1 MKLNR
6 KTDIPSPKLQSDKLL
21 GLLAVAILLPLVC
34 LGIAFNS
41 DIAHFPVILLGAAAL
56 PMMVLYF
63 YAKAKRAERDRFQ
76 KHFHDLSSELEK
88 SQDHLWQ
95 QVGQDEKLA
104 RIEHANRAKSRF
116 LATVSHEIRTPL
128 NGILGMSGLLADT
141 DLSSEQRA
149 YNEAVDKS
157 GKALLSLIND
167 ILDYSKIEAGRL
179 DLLPSDINL
188 GDLLEESAEL
198 LAPRAQEKQ
207 ISIATYCDPHLPEVM
222 ELDGDRLKQVLFNLL
237 GNAIKFTERGG
248 VLIEARRVVDA
259 NKTKLKVTVKDTGIG
274 IGEEA
279 QKHIFSEFGQAD
291 EGTARAF
298 GGTGLGLTISSRIIE
313 ACGGVLSVEST
324 KGEGSAFSFVIPVEL
339 GKAAEQTQDLQGQTV
354 LLAGENGPQHEVL
367 SNQLQDQ
374 GAYVVRSVSIDDLK
388 GKLAASEMAGEPFNL
403 LIMDAALIDEPE
415 ATLASL
421 KEATPDLPP
430 SAVLVGIKD
439 RAKLDEIKAAG
450 FAAYLATPVRR
461 SSFKRVIADLMGK
474 SASKK
479 AAFVSDP
486 ADDKA
491 KLSQNVTQIGQG
503 FHVLLVED
511 NPINAMLSRALL
523 EREGCTV
530 KTVESGDEA
539 LIQTPL
545 GHGYQLILMDLH
557 MPGMDGITATQKI
570 REREELDGRDA
581 VKIIMLTAD
590 ATDEA
595 RDAALKAGVDAILTK
610 PIDLQALQAE
620 IALASLNAEGVP
632 LQMIKKRHKKSE

>member
-1 MKLNR
+1 MSSNHKADN
-6 KTDIPSPKLQSDKLL
+6 PSPKLQSDRLL
-21 GLLAVAILLPLVC
+21 GLLAVAILLPL
-34 LGIAFNS
+34 AFLAATFS
-41 DIAHFPVILLGAAAL
+41 DDIDYFAAILLIAAAL
-56 PMMVLYF
+56 PMAVLFF
-63 YAKAKRAERDRFQ
+63 YAKIKWGERDRFQ
-76 KHFHDLSSELEK
+76 KRIQDLSAELEK

-141 DLSSEQRA
+141 ELSSQQRA

-179 DLLPSDINL
+179 DLLPSAINL

-207 ISIATYCDPHLPEVM
+207 ISIATYCDPQLPEVM
-222 ELDGDRLKQVLFNLL
+222 EVDGDRLKQVLFNLL
-237 GNAIKFTERGG
+237 GNAIKFTEKGG
-248 VLIEARRVVDA
+248 VLIEARRVNDKGISALQVA
-259 NKTKLKVTVKDTGIG
+259 VKDTGIG

-298 GGTGLGLTISSRIIE
+298 GGTGLGLTISSRIVE
-313 ACGGVLSVEST
+313 ACGGKLIVESA
-324 KGEGSAFSFVIPVEL
+324 KGRGSTFSFVIPVEL
-339 GKAAEQTQDLQGQTV
+339 SADEEQAQEFQRQMV
-354 LLAGENGPQHEVL
+354 LLAGQNGPQHEAL
-367 SNQLQDQ
+367 SLQLEDQ
-374 GAYVVRSVSIDDLK
+374 GAYVVRSNSLDDLK
-388 GKLAASEMAGEPFNL
+388 GKLAASEMAGEAFNL
-403 LIMDAALIDEPE
+403 LIMDAALIDEPD
-415 ATLASL
+415 ATMASL
-421 KEATPDLPP
+421 REATPNLPP

-439 RAKLDEIKAAG
+439 RTKLDEIKAAD

-461 SSFKRVIADLMGK
+461 SSFKRVVSDLLG
-474 SASKK
+474 KK
-479 AAFVSDP
+479 ANKKASFVSDP
-486 ADDKA
+486 ADDKTKQA
-491 KLSQNVTQIGQG
+491 KRVTQIGEG

-523 EREGCTV
+523 EREGCV
-530 KTVESGDEA
+530 VNTVESGDDA
-539 LIQTPL
+539 LIQAPS
-545 GHGYQLILMDLH
+545 GHGYELILMDLH

-570 REREELDGRDA
+570 REREARDGLGA

-595 RDAALKAGVDAILTK
+595 RDAALNAGVDAILTK
-610 PIDLQALQAE
+610 PIDMQALQAE
-620 IALASLNAEGVP
+620 ITFARGKTECSSQPKIQKAS
-632 LQMIKKRHKKSE
+632 

>member
-1 MKLNR
+1 MNLNR
-6 KTDIPSPKLQSDKLL
+6 KTDNPSPKLQSDRLL
-21 GLLAVAILLPLVC
+21 GLLAVSILLPFVFLAATYSADIDYFAAILLV
-34 LGIAFNS
+34 
-41 DIAHFPVILLGAAAL
+41 AAAL
-56 PMMVLYF
+56 PMAVLFF
-63 YAKAKRAERDRFQ
+63 YAKTKWDERDRFQ
-76 KHFHDLSSELEK
+76 KRIQDLSAELEK

-141 DLSSEQRA
+141 ELSSEQRA

-207 ISIATYCDPHLPEVM
+207 ISIATYCDPQLPEVM

-237 GNAIKFTERGG
+237 GNAIKFTEQGG
-248 VLIEARRVVDA
+248 ILIEARRVFDKGVSA
-259 NKTKLKVTVKDTGIG
+259 LKISVKDTGIG
-274 IGEEA
+274 IGQGA

-291 EGTARAF
+291 EGSARAF

-313 ACGGVLSVEST
+313 ACGGTLTVESA
-324 KGEGSAFSFVIPVEL
+324 KGEGSTFTFVIPVEL
-339 GKAAEQTQDLQGQTV
+339 SAAQEQVQELQSQMV
-354 LLAGENGPQHEVL
+354 LLAGSNGPQHETL
-367 SNQLQDQ
+367 SMQLQDQ
-374 GAYVVRSVSIDDLK
+374 GAYVVRSTSLDDLK
-388 GKLAASEMAGEPFNL
+388 GKLAASEMAGETFSL
-403 LIMDAALIDEPE
+403 LIMDAALIGE
-415 ATLASL
+415 ADATMASL
-421 KEATPDLPP
+421 REATPDLPP
-430 SAVLVGIKD
+430 AAVLVGIKD
-439 RAKLDEIKAAG
+439 RIKLDEIKAAG

-461 SSFKRVIADLMGK
+461 SSFKRVVSDLLG
-474 SASKK
+474 KK
-479 AAFVSDP
+479 ANKKPRFVSDP
-486 ADDKA
+486 ADDKTKQVKGNA
-491 KLSQNVTQIGQG
+491 QIGEG

-523 EREGCTV
+523 EREGCIV
-530 KTVESGDEA
+530 KTVESGDDA
-539 LIQTPL
+539 LIQAPS
-545 GHGYQLILMDLH
+545 GHGYELILMDLH
-557 MPGMDGITATQKI
+557 MPGMDGITATQKF
-570 REREELDGRDA
+570 REREAADGTGA

-595 RDAALKAGVDAILTK
+595 RDAALNAGVDAILTK
-610 PIDLQALQAE
+610 PIDMQALQAE
-620 IALASLNAEGVP
+620 ITFAWRNAERGSQP
-632 LQMIKKRHKKSE
+632 KDRKAS

>member
-1 MKLNR
+1 MNSNR
-6 KTDIPSPKLQSDKLL
+6 KTDTPSPKLQSDRLL
-21 GLLAVAILLPLVC
+21 GLLAVAILLPFVFLAA
-34 LGIAFNS
+34 AFSS
-41 DIAHFPVILLGAAAL
+41 DIDYFAAIVLVAAAL
-56 PMMVLYF
+56 PMVVLFF
-63 YAKAKRAERDRFQ
+63 YAKTKWDERDRFQ
-76 KHFHDLSSELEK
+76 KRIQDLSAELEK

-141 DLSSEQRA
+141 ELSSQQRA

-207 ISIATYCDPHLPEVM
+207 ISIATYCDPQLPEVM
-222 ELDGDRLKQVLFNLL
+222 KLDGDRLKQVLFNLL
-237 GNAIKFTERGG
+237 GNAIKFTEKGG
-248 VLIEARRVVDA
+248 VLIEARRVIENGVPE
-259 NKTKLKVTVKDTGIG
+259 LKVSVIDTGIG
-274 IGEEA
+274 ISDDA
-279 QKHIFSEFGQAD
+279 QKHIFNEFGQAD

-313 ACGGVLSVEST
+313 ACGGMLAVESA
-324 KGEGSAFSFVIPVEL
+324 KGQGSTFSFVIPVEL
-339 GKAAEQTQDLQGQTV
+339 LAVETQAQELQGQMV
-354 LLAGENGPQHEVL
+354 LLAGNNGPQHETL
-367 SNQLQDQ
+367 NNQLEDE
-374 GAYVVRSVSIDDLK
+374 GAYVVRSNSLDDVK
-388 GKLAASEMAGEPFNL
+388 GKLAASEMAGEAFNL
-403 LIMDAALIDEPE
+403 LILDAALIDKPDATMASLSE
-415 ATLASL
+415 ATSN
-421 KEATPDLPP
+421 LPP

-461 SSFKRVIADLMGK
+461 SSFKRVVSDLLG
-474 SASKK
+474 KK
-479 AAFVSDP
+479 ATKKASFVSDP
-486 ADDKA
+486 ADDKTQ
-491 KLSQNVTQIGQG
+491 LSKNTAQVGEG

-523 EREGCTV
+523 EREGCIV
-530 KTVESGDEA
+530 KTVESGDDA
-539 LIQTPL
+539 LVQAPS
-545 GHGYQLILMDLH
+545 GHGYELILMDLH

-570 REREELDGRDA
+570 REREVRDGTGA

-595 RDAALKAGVDAILTK
+595 RDAAFKAGVDAILTK
-610 PIDLQALQAE
+610 PIDMQALQAE
-620 IALASLNAEGVP
+620 ITFAWQNADSRSQSKNRKAS
-632 LQMIKKRHKKSE
+632 

>member
-1 MKLNR
+1 MNLNR
-6 KTDIPSPKLQSDKLL
+6 KTDSPSTKLQSDRLL
-21 GLLAVAILLPLVC
+21 GLLAISILLPFVLLAVTFSADVDNSAILLLTSAILPILV
-34 LGIAFNS
+34 LF
-41 DIAHFPVILLGAAAL
+41 
-56 PMMVLYF
+56 F
-63 YAKAKRAERDRFQ
+63 YAKVKWGERDRFQ
-76 KHFHDLSSELEK
+76 KRIHDLSAELEK

-128 NGILGMSGLLADT
+128 NGILGMSGLLAET
-141 DLSSEQRA
+141 ELSSEQHA

-157 GKALLSLIND
+157 GKALLNLIND

-207 ISIATYCDPHLPEVM
+207 ISIATYCDPQLPEVM

-237 GNAIKFTERGG
+237 GNAIKFTEQGG
-248 VLIEARRVVDA
+248 ILIEARRVLDKGVSA
-259 NKTKLKVTVKDTGIG
+259 LKVSVKDTGIG
-274 IGEEA
+274 IGEDE

-291 EGTARAF
+291 EGSARAF

-313 ACGGVLSVEST
+313 ACGGTLTVESA
-324 KGEGSAFSFVIPVEL
+324 KGQGATFTFVIPVEL
-339 GKAAEQTQDLQGQTV
+339 SKVQDQVQELKGQMV
-354 LLAGENGPQHEVL
+354 LLAGNNESQHETL
-367 SNQLQDQ
+367 SNQLLDQ
-374 GAYVVRSVSIDDLK
+374 GAYVVRSRSLDDLK
-388 GKLAASEMAGEPFNL
+388 GKLAASEMAGETFSL
-403 LIMDAALIDEPE
+403 LIMDAALIDEPD
-415 ATLASL
+415 ATMASL

-430 SAVLVGIKD
+430 AAVLVGIKG
-439 RAKLDEIKAAG
+439 RTKLDEIKAAG

-461 SSFKRVIADLMGK
+461 SSFKRVIGDLLG
-474 SASKK
+474 KK
-479 AAFVSDP
+479 ANEKAIFVSDP
-486 ADDKA
+486 ADDKS
-491 KLSQNVTQIGQG
+491 KLSKSKVKIGKG

-523 EREGCTV
+523 EREGCIV
-530 KTVESGDEA
+530 KTVESGDDA
-539 LIQTPL
+539 LIQTPS
-545 GHGYQLILMDLH
+545 GHSYELILMDLH

-570 REREELDGRDA
+570 REREAVDGNGA

-595 RDAALKAGVDAILTK
+595 RDAALNAGVDAILTK
-610 PIDLQALQAE
+610 PIDMQALQAE
-620 IALASLNAEGVP
+620 VAFAWQNADLDSQHNDCKV
-632 LQMIKKRHKKSE
+632 S

>member
-1 MKLNR
+1 MNLNH
-6 KTDIPSPKLQSDKLL
+6 KTDNPSPKLKSDRLL
-21 GLLAVAILLPLVC
+21 VLLAVSILLPFVFLAATFSGEIDYFAAIVLV
-34 LGIAFNS
+34 
-41 DIAHFPVILLGAAAL
+41 AAAL
-56 PMMVLYF
+56 PIAVLFF
-63 YAKAKRAERDRFQ
+63 YAKIKWDERGRFQ
-76 KHFHDLSSELEK
+76 KRIQDLSAELEK

-141 DLSSEQRA
+141 ELSSEQRA

-207 ISIATYCDPHLPEVM
+207 ISIATYCDPQLPEVM
-222 ELDGDRLKQVLFNLL
+222 QLDGDRLKQVLFNLL
-237 GNAIKFTERGG
+237 GNAIKFTEQGG
-248 VLIEARRVVDA
+248 VLIEARRVIDKGVSA
-259 NKTKLKVTVKDTGIG
+259 LKVSVKDTGIG
-274 IGEEA
+274 IGEDA

-313 ACGGVLSVEST
+313 ACGGTLTVKST
-324 KGEGSAFSFVIPVEL
+324 KGQGSTFSFVIPVALSAVE
-339 GKAAEQTQDLQGQTV
+339 EQAQELQGQMV
-354 LLAGENGPQHEVL
+354 LLAGNNGPQLETL
-367 SNQLQDQ
+367 SNQLEDQ
-374 GAYVVRSVSIDDLK
+374 GAYVVRSNSPDDLK
-388 GKLAASEMAGEPFNL
+388 GKLAASEMAGETFNL
-403 LIMDAALIDEPE
+403 LIMDAAFIDEPD
-415 ATLASL
+415 ATMASL
-421 KEATPDLPP
+421 KEATSNLPP

-439 RAKLDEIKAAG
+439 RTILDEIKAAG

-461 SSFKRVIADLMGK
+461 SSFKRVVSDLLG
-474 SASKK
+474 KK
-479 AAFVSDP
+479 ANKKARFVSDP
-486 ADDKA
+486 ADDKTKQTKGNA
-491 KLSQNVTQIGQG
+491 QIGEG

-523 EREGCTV
+523 EREGCVV
-530 KTVESGDEA
+530 KTVESGDDA
-539 LIQTPL
+539 LIQAPS
-545 GHGYQLILMDLH
+545 GHGYELILMDLH

-570 REREELDGRDA
+570 REREAGDGAGA

-610 PIDLQALQAE
+610 PIDMQALQAE
-620 IALASLNAEGVP
+620 IAFAWRKAESSSQPKDRKAS
-632 LQMIKKRHKKSE
+632 

>member
-6 KTDIPSPKLQSDKLL
+6 KTDTQPSKLQSDRLL
-21 GLLAVAILLPLVC
+21 GLLVVATLLPFLF
-34 LGIAFNS
+34 LGVTFNN
-41 DIAHFPVILLGAAAL
+41 DIAHFPVILFVAAAL
-56 PMMVLYF
+56 PMMVLFF
-63 YAKAKRAERDRFQ
+63 YAKAKWAERDRFQ
-76 KHFHDLSSELEK
+76 RHFQDLSSELEK

-95 QVGQDEKLA
+95 QVDQDEKLA

-128 NGILGMSGLLADT
+128 NGILGMSGLLAGT
-141 DLSSEQRA
+141 ELSSEQRA

-179 DLLPSDINL
+179 DLLPGDINL

-207 ISIATYCDPHLPEVM
+207 ISIATYCDPQLPEIM
-222 ELDGDRLKQVLFNLL
+222 KLDGDRLKQVLFNLL
-237 GNAIKFTERGG
+237 GNAIKFTEKGG
-248 VLIEARRVVDA
+248 VLIEARRVVDKGVSA
-259 NKTKLKVTVKDTGIG
+259 LQVSVKDTGIG
-274 IGEEA
+274 IDDDA

-313 ACGGVLSVEST
+313 AYGGTLTVESA
-324 KGEGSAFSFVIPVEL
+324 KEQGSTFSFVIPVEL
-339 GKAAEQTQDLQGQTV
+339 LAVKEQAQDLKGQMI
-354 LLAGENGPQHEVL
+354 LLAGNNGPQHETL
-367 SNQLQDQ
+367 SQQLQDQ
-374 GAYVVRSVSIDDLK
+374 GAYVVRSTSLDDLK
-388 GKLAASEMAGEPFNL
+388 GKLAASDMAGEAFNL
-403 LIMDAALIDEPE
+403 LILDAALIDEPE
-415 ATLASL
+415 ATMAGLT
-421 KEATPDLPP
+421 EATADLPP

-461 SSFKRVIADLMGK
+461 SSFKRVVADLLGK
-474 SASKK
+474 KTNKK
-479 AAFVSDP
+479 THFVSDP
-486 ADDKA
+486 ADDKT
-491 KLSQNVTQIGQG
+491 TQSKGNAQMSEG
-503 FHVLLVED
+503 LHVLLVED

-523 EREGCTV
+523 EREGCIV

-539 LIQTPL
+539 LVQAPS
-545 GHGYQLILMDLH
+545 GHGYELILMDLH
-557 MPGMDGITATQKI
+557 MPGMDGIAATQKI
-570 REREELDGRDA
+570 REREAADGDRA

-595 RDAALKAGVDAILTK
+595 RDAALKAGVDAVLTK
-610 PIDLQALQAE
+610 PIDLHALQAE
-620 IALASLNAEGVP
+620 ISTMRQNGERSLPLTDKKAS
-632 LQMIKKRHKKSE
+632 

>member
-6 KTDIPSPKLQSDKLL
+6 RTDNPPPKLQSDRLL
-21 GLLAVAILLPLVC
+21 SVLAVSIILPFVF
-34 LGIAFNS
+34 LGFTFNG
-41 DIAHFPVILLGAAAL
+41 DIEHFSVILFVAAAL
-56 PMMVLYF
+56 PMIVLFF
-63 YAKAKRAERDRFQ
+63 YCKEKWTERDQLQLRFN
-76 KHFHDLSSELEK
+76 DLSSELEK

-95 QVGQDEKLA
+95 QVDQDEKLA
-104 RIEHANRAKSRF
+104 RIEQANRAKSRF

-141 DLSSEQRA
+141 ELSSEQRA

-179 DLLPSDINL
+179 DLLPSGINL

-207 ISIATYCDPHLPEVM
+207 ISIATYCDPQLPEVM

-237 GNAIKFTERGG
+237 GNAIKFTDTGG
-248 VLIEARRVVDA
+248 VLIEAQRVLDA
-259 NKTKLKVTVKDTGIG
+259 GMSALKVSVKDTGIG
-274 IGEEA
+274 IDKEA

-313 ACGGVLSVEST
+313 ACGGTLAVESV
-324 KGEGSAFSFVIPVEL
+324 KGDGSIFSFVIPVDL
-339 GKAAEQTQDLQGQTV
+339 GTVNEQVQDLQGKMV
-354 LLAGENGPQHEVL
+354 LLAGHNGPQHEAL

-374 GAYVVRSVSIDDLK
+374 GAYVVHSTSLDDLK
-388 GKLAASEMAGEPFNL
+388 GKLAASEMAAQPFNL
-403 LIMDAALIDEPE
+403 LLMDATLIDQPD
-415 ATLASL
+415 ATIASL
-421 KEATPDLPP
+421 KEATHELPP

-461 SSFKRVIADLMGK
+461 SSFKRVITDLLGNR
-474 SASKK
+474 ANEK
-479 AAFVSDP
+479 ATFVSDP
-486 ADDKA
+486 ADDKT
-491 KLSQNVTQIGQG
+491 KLSKSDVQIGVG
-503 FHVLLVED
+503 FNVLLVED

-523 EREGCTV
+523 EREGCIV
-530 KTVESGDEA
+530 KTVESGDDA
-539 LIQTPL
+539 LVQTPL
-545 GHGYQLILMDLH
+545 GHGYELILMDLH
-557 MPGMDGITATQKI
+557 MPGMDGITATKKI
-570 REREELDGRDA
+570 REREAQDGGTA

-620 IALASLNAEGVP
+620 IALVWQSAKNGSLHEDRKAS
-632 LQMIKKRHKKSE
+632 